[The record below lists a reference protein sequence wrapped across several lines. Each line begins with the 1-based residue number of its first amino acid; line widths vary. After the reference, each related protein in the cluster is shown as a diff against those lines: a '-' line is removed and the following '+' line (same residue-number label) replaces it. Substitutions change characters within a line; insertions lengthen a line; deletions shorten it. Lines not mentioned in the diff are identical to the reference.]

1 MSIKGCI
8 FEVGDL
14 VRGKQGAKVV
24 FDIEQSIEDVFS
36 DEEKPI
42 SPLHAT
48 ITFMKIAEGIH
59 VLIEHM
65 HATFPFVCNKCRK
78 EYAYEINANNVDRV
92 FFFEED
98 DDQEDIFDRYRVDLK
113 TMTIDV
119 TELIRQEMIL
129 HFPTIPVCS
138 KSCKGLCP
146 VCGADLN
153 DTSCNCINQR
163 VTGKKP
169 LAILKTLYNAK
180 TSGSEE
186 KNR

>member
-14 VRGKQGAKVV
+14 VRGKQGVKLV
-24 FDIEQSIEDVFS
+24 FNIEQSIEDAFS
-36 DEEKPI
+36 GGEKPI

-48 ITFMKIAEGIH
+48 ITFMKIADGIH
-59 VLIEHM
+59 ISIDHM
-65 HATFPFVCNKCRK
+65 HATFPFICNKCRK
-78 EYAYEINANNVDRV
+78 EYVFEVNANNVDRV

-98 DDQEDIFDRYRVDLK
+98 DGQKDIFDRYCVDLK
-113 TMTIDV
+113 TMTIDL

-146 VCGADLN
+146 ACGVDLN
-153 DTSCNCINQR
+153 DKSCSCTEQE
-163 VTGKKP
+163 VVEKKP